1 MDWKF
6 KKGERAMIVY
16 AVLMFAVAA
25 MFVVLGIKIGKG
37 HTNLINCYR
46 EEKVKDKTL
55 YCRKFSR
62 VLLAL
67 AAVLFISGVI
77 GLLGQSDVI
86 AAVAVAVQV
95 VGMIICSVLLFSV
108 QKKYGGGVF

>member
-1 MDWKF
+1 M
-6 KKGERAMIVY
+6 
-16 AVLMFAVAA
+16 
-25 MFVVLGIKIGKG
+25 
-37 HTNLINCYR
+37 
-46 EEKVKDKTL
+46 
-55 YCRKFSR
+55 
-62 VLLAL
+62 LLAL

-95 VGMIICSVLLFSV
+95 VGMIICIVLLFSV